1 MGFLLSCY
9 VSAGHRP
16 SRGTW
21 SLSLPKSD
29 LCVVGGWVG
38 GCAVLVVVNAL
49 IKSGL
54 IVSPLMWCR

>member
-29 LCVVGGWVG
+29 LCVVVWGGVC
-38 GCAVLVVVNAL
+38 CAVFVVVNAL

>member
-29 LCVVGGWVG
+29 LCGDVVWGGLG

-49 IKSGL
+49 INSGL
-54 IVSPLMWCR
+54 IVSPLM